1 MTKRKTGNAG
11 SVTFEPKKDQVMGL
25 TFQDNT
31 EFVHGCTL
39 SMKISDVLYQGASE
53 FQKILVFRTERL
65 GKVLVLDGTTM
76 LTEFDEFSYHE
87 MITHV
92 PLLVH
97 PRPSRV
103 LIIGGGDGGVVREAL
118 KHPEVESV
126 HLCEIDKGVVDVCRQ
141 YLPSLAS
148 SLDDPKVQIFYEDGA
163 KFIASRRKS
172 YEVIIVDSTDPVG
185 PGQIL
190 FQREFYANMKKALT
204 DEGIIVTQCESL
216 FLHRNVIE
224 GVYHFARELFPKAS
238 YYYTMV
244 PTYPSG
250 MIGFF
255 FGSLKRDPLKELDE
269 ERARALKEL
278 RYYSSEIHRAAFA
291 LPRFAVEYF
300 RRK

>member
-1 MTKRKTGNAG
+1 
-11 SVTFEPKKDQVMGL
+11 MGL

-31 EFVHGCTL
+31 EFVHGCILT
-39 SMKISDVLYQGASE
+39 MKISDVLYQSASE
-53 FQKILVFRTERL
+53 FQKILVFETERL

-103 LIIGGGDGGVVREAL
+103 LVIGGGDGGVVREAL

-126 HLCEIDKGVVDVCRQ
+126 HLCEIDKSVVDTCRQ
-141 YLPSLAS
+141 YLPFLAS
-148 SLDDPKVQIFYEDGA
+148 SLDDPKVQIFFEDGA
-163 KFIASRRKS
+163 KFMTGCHES

-190 FQREFYANMKKALT
+190 FQKEFYANMRKALT
-204 DEGIIVTQCESL
+204 DEGIVVTQCESI

-224 GVYHFARELFPKAS
+224 GVYQFASELFSKTS

-255 FGSLKRDPLKELDE
+255 FGSLKRDPLKDLDE
-269 ERARALKEL
+269 ERARRLKGL
-278 RYYSSEIHRAAFA
+278 RYYSPEIHRAAFS
-291 LPRFAVEYF
+291 LPRFAAEYF
-300 RRK
+300 RKG

>member
-39 SMKISDVLYQGASE
+39 SIKISDVLYQGASE
-53 FQKILVFRTERL
+53 FQKILVFRTELL

-126 HLCEIDKGVVDVCRQ
+126 HLCEIDQGVVDVCRQ

-238 YYYTMV
+238 YYHTMV

-255 FGSLKRDPLKELDE
+255 FGSLKRDPLKDLDE
-269 ERARALKEL
+269 ERGKALKGL
-278 RYYSSEIHRAAFA
+278 RYYSSEVHRAAFA

>member
-1 MTKRKTGNAG
+1 MTKRKTGNVG

-25 TFQDNT
+25 TFQDTT

-39 SMKISDVLYQGASE
+39 GMKISDVLYQGASE

-87 MITHV
+87 MIAHV

-148 SLDDPKVQIFYEDGA
+148 SLDDPKVRIFYEDGA

-224 GVYHFARELFPKAS
+224 GVYQFARELFPKAS

-269 ERARALKEL
+269 ERARTLKGL
-278 RYYSSEIHRAAFA
+278 RYYSSEIHRAAFS
-291 LPRFAVEYF
+291 LPRFGVEYF